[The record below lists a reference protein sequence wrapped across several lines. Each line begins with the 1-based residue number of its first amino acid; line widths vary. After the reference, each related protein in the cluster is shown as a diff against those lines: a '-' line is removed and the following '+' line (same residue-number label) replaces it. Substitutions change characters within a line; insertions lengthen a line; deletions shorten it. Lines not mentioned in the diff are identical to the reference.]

1 MFHHNLLKFRGS
13 DQWFRMERF
22 AQKGVAWECCQRS
35 GVRVKGQGSEPAGQ
49 HTRGDEGEKRR
60 GGSSPQID

>member
-1 MFHHNLLKFRGS
+1 
-13 DQWFRMERF
+13 MERC

-60 GGSSPQID
+60 GGSSPQTD